1 MTGWPVG
8 PRNALVYGGYSLVVL
23 VIQLVLLVVADE
35 QVTLP
40 LLAPVCLLVLP
51 AFAWAAGWFTVGIV
65 FRPPAGAP
73 RGTAAVK
80 RTPRFGAVICL
91 LPNLLLCVGLGA
103 LFIANR
109 FGN

>member
-1 MTGWPVG
+1 MTGWPAG

-23 VIQLVLLVVADE
+23 VIQLVLLAVADE

-65 FRPPAGAP
+65 FRPPPGA
-73 RGTAAVK
+73 RAVK

-91 LPNLLLCVGLGA
+91 LPNVLLCVGLGA

-109 FGN
+109 FGS